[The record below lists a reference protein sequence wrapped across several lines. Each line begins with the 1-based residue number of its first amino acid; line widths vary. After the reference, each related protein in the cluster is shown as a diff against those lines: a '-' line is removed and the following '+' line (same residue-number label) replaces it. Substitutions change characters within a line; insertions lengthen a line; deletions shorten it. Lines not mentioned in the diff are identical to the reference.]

1 MKLETFQNELAFM
14 PSLLSTNL
22 RELTKDKILIQI
34 ESKVSWGFRK
44 LWIDR
49 FIYLHE
55 EIKSTR
61 QTNTYTLLLS
71 FLPYFCLK
79 NINQIFFSFK
89 PQNNSIVNKSR
100 KSFNNFT
107 C

>member
-61 QTNTYTLLLS
+61 QTLYQTHIL
-71 FLPYFCLK
+71 FCYLFFH
-79 NINQIFFSFK
+79 IF
-89 PQNNSIVNKSR
+89 V
-100 KSFNNFT
+100 
-107 C
+107 